1 MKKTDTEKFARA
13 LLHVGVNLQKG
24 ERVLVQA
31 DTNSI
36 PLAREI
42 TRQAFA
48 MGAEDVQVSIDDAYI
63 EQELMRG
70 ASVETLRK
78 AKEWE
83 LESIDS
89 VLRDGKGVQIGI
101 RSTVPLD
108 HEGIPNEKL
117 AAFHAM
123 KNDLRNVVRHYIH
136 QGTQKWTGSAYPS
149 REWAM
154 KVYPELPEDEAYE
167 RLEKDILS
175 MMRVD
180 ENDPVENWKRHCEEL
195 SRRSAWLN
203 RHNFKSLHIT
213 TELGT
218 DITMGLVKDHIWE
231 SAGEMGGQKVNAPY
245 VANMPTEEV
254 FTDPDFHTVNGIAYA
269 SFPLTMS
276 GKLVKDFWI
285 RFENGRAVDC
295 GAGENVEMLEKAL
308 YREES
313 TRRLGEVALVSKN
326 SPIRKTGRI
335 FYNGLLD
342 ENAACHLAFG
352 TSFPDCVQGGIDM
365 SDEELLERGVNIS
378 VSHNDF
384 MIGTDDTKVVGTTF
398 DGEEVV
404 IMEHGDFT
412 F

>member
-1 MKKTDTEKFARA
+1 MNKTEIGKFAEV
-13 LLHVGVNLQKG
+13 LLRTGVNLQKG
-24 ERVLVQA
+24 EKVLVQA
-31 DTNSI
+31 DTCSV

-42 TRQAFA
+42 VRQAFM
-48 MGAEDVQVSIDDAYI
+48 MGAEDVQVSIDDAYV

-70 ASVETLRK
+70 ASPEVLRK
-78 AKEWE
+78 AKDWE

-89 VLRDGKGVQIGI
+89 VLRDGRGVQIGI

-108 HEGIPNEKL
+108 HEGIPNENL

-123 KNDLRNVVRHYIH
+123 KNDLRNVVRRYIH
-136 QGTQKWTGSAYPS
+136 QGTQKWTGTAYPS

-154 KVYPELPEDEAYE
+154 KVYPELPEEEAYQ
-167 RLEKDILS
+167 RLERDILS
-175 MMRVD
+175 MMRID

-203 RHNFKSLHIT
+203 KHNFRSLHIT

-218 DITMGLVKDHIWE
+218 DITMDLVKDHIWE

-254 FTDPDFHTVNGIAYA
+254 FTDPDLRTVNGIAYA

-276 GKLVKDFWI
+276 GKLVKNFWI
-285 RFENGRAVDC
+285 RFENGRAVEC
-295 GAGENVEMLEKAL
+295 GAEENAEMLEKAL
-308 YREES
+308 YRDES
-313 TRRLGEVALVSKN
+313 TRHLGEVALVSKH
-326 SPIRKTGRI
+326 SPIRKTGRV

-352 TSFPDCVQGGIDM
+352 SSFPDCIKGGIGM

-398 DGEEVV
+398 EGEEIV